1 MALGAQ
7 RGDVLRLVLWTG
19 LALAIAGIVLGAA
32 GSLLVTR
39 GLASMLVEIQ
49 PTDAATYTTVLVALG
64 AIAVIACWIP
74 ARRATRVDSVVAL
87 RYE

>member
-1 MALGAQ
+1 
-7 RGDVLRLVLWTG
+7 VLRLVVRTG
-19 LALAIAGIVLGAA
+19 LALAFAGIVLGAA

-49 PTDAATYTTVLVALG
+49 PTDAVTYAVVLIKLG
-64 AIAVIACWIP
+64 VIAMLACWIP
-74 ARRATRVDSVVAL
+74 ARCATRVDPVVAL

>member
-1 MALGAQ
+1 M
-7 RGDVLRLVLWTG
+7 LRLVLRTG
-19 LALAIAGIVLGAA
+19 FVLAIAGIVLGAA

-49 PTDAATYTTVLVALG
+49 RTDAMTYAVVLAAAG

-74 ARRATRVDSVVAL
+74 ARRATRVDPVVAL